1 LSLIIAG
8 LDWAPIHSS
17 WKIQPNVWIYNYKDS
32 AKKSD
37 VIVNLTFFLS
47 F

>member
-1 LSLIIAG
+1 VIVG
-8 LDWAPIHSS
+8 FDWAPIHSS
-17 WKIQPNVWIYNYKDS
+17 WKIQPNVWFYNYKDS

-37 VIVNLTFFLS
+37 VVANLTFFLS